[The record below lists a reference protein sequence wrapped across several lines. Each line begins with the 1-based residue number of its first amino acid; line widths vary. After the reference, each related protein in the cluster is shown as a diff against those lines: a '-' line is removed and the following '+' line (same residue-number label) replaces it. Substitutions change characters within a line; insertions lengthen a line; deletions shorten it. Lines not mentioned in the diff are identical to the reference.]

1 MLTGRGAWRFALAA
15 VVLCGLGCD
24 RIGTAPGPSSDR
36 SRPLSS
42 PGAAQSRR
50 NDGKSGPDDSGRWLS
65 AETEHYLIHVEAGS
79 SDRQAD
85 VEGRQLLPILTSRM
99 ELLFRKYALAFGT
112 GGHLPAKATLKLYR
126 SGAAYH
132 AAGGLP
138 GTAAY
143 YNPKTKELVGSREG
157 SEKVS
162 LFQILCHEG
171 CHQFFDLAF
180 PGFYEA
186 DAIPMWFSEGLAD
199 CFGASEIRGTDL
211 YVFTLTGLA
220 RMRVPRARQAMEEH
234 RRPSLRQLLD
244 MDRAQFMS
252 DPELNY
258 ACSWSLVHF
267 LWNAPSLDCGSG
279 TYRSI
284 VVRLIDGLK
293 AGKSRPDA
301 YRLAFQSA
309 GARLDLEKLDRE
321 WELYVRALRSR

>member
-1 MLTGRGAWRFALAA
+1 
-15 VVLCGLGCD
+15 
-24 RIGTAPGPSSDR
+24 
-36 SRPLSS
+36 
-42 PGAAQSRR
+42 
-50 NDGKSGPDDSGRWLS
+50 
-65 AETEHYLIHVEAGS
+65 
-79 SDRQAD
+79 
-85 VEGRQLLPILTSRM
+85 M
-99 ELLFRKYALAFGT
+99 ELLFRKYALAFGFAAP
-112 GGHLPAKATLKLYR
+112 LPAKATLRVYR
-126 SGAAYH
+126 SGAAYQT
-132 AAGGLP
+132 AGGPP

-143 YNPKTKELVGSREG
+143 YNPRTKELVGSREG

-180 PGFYEA
+180 PGFYTS
-186 DAIPMWFSEGLAD
+186 DSIPMWFSEGLAD

-220 RMRVPRARQAMEEH
+220 RLRVPRARQAMDDH
-234 RRPSLRQLLD
+234 RRPTLKQLLD

-252 DPELNY
+252 DPDLNY

-267 LWNAPSLDCGSG
+267 FWNAPSLDSGNG
-279 TYRSI
+279 TYRSV

-293 AGKSRPDA
+293 AGRSKQET

-321 WELYVRALRSR
+321 WELYVKSLRSR